1 MAVEAIQGV
10 VVNISQACG
19 CSGEYGMGSH
29 IAQTIG
35 THDTSS
41 EIMNFEMNLV
51 YDLYAIEY
59 CGRCFG
65 QPTGSIFE
73 FRICYIN
80 IGLNVFCDLRKE

>member
-19 CSGEYGMGSH
+19 CSGEYRMGSH

-41 EIMNFEMNLV
+41 EIMNFEMNLD
-51 YDLYAIEY
+51 YDL
-59 CGRCFG
+59 
-65 QPTGSIFE
+65 
-73 FRICYIN
+73 
-80 IGLNVFCDLRKE
+80 